1 MKIYTLGFTQKSAEQ
16 FFTLLKSHGIQKVV
30 DIRVHPGGQ
39 LAGFAKDRD
48 LPFFLRELG
57 GIEYVYLPELAPTE
71 ELMKAY
77 RADKDTAAWEAGY
90 RQLLVERGLPAGLD
104 RKMFEERACCLL
116 CSEVQAE
123 HCHRRIAVEVMKR
136 VWGNVEVIHI

>member
-1 MKIYTLGFTQKSAEQ
+1 MKIFTIGFTQKSAEE
-16 FFTLLKSHGIQKVV
+16 FFSLLQNNQIEKVV

-48 LPFFLRELG
+48 LAFFLRELA
-57 GIEYVYLPELAPTE
+57 GIEYVHQPGLAPTE

-90 RQLLVERGLPAGLD
+90 RKLLAKRGLPAGLE
-104 RKMFEERACCLL
+104 RSMFEQQVCCLL
-116 CSEVQAE
+116 CSEAQAE
-123 HCHRRIAVEVMKR
+123 HCRRIAAEMMKDE
-136 VWGNVEVIHI
+136 WGEVEVIHI